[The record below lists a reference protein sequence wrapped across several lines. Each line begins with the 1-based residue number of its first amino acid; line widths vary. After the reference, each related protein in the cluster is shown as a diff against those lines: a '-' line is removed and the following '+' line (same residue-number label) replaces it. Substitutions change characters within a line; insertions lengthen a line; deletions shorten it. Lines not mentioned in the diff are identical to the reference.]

1 MKEKYKKYLYYPY
14 KQIKEK
20 TQPIKADRAD
30 TFQSFAA
37 LTGFEDLIKI
47 ADKASEN
54 NESLS
59 QNESQALEDFYNS
72 YNDD

>member
-14 KQIKEK
+14 KQVKEK
-20 TQPIKADRAD
+20 SQPIKTDRAD

-47 ADKASEN
+47 ADKANEN
-54 NESLS
+54 SDSLS
-59 QNESQALEDFYNS
+59 QDESQALDDFYNS